1 CSGESSESA
10 RPQPQCNECPPS
22 DSGASVRH
30 NEVLD
35 GSNTLSHEK
44 AAKGSHRD
52 GAERPRLQY
61 EACDDDPGRGRIAG
75 GDAGVGPAFRA
86 TKAAPKLRDFHTAWA
101 RSGHSRPR
109 SFHRNRGISYALGEP
124 KHSQPML
131 SVLNSRIAMLPL
143 CLAGLLAISAGHAF
157 GDDEQV

>member
-1 CSGESSESA
+1 KDTAPLLDERLQNLRAKSSVHDRPRAPHLTLEARSCSGESSESA
-10 RPQPQCNECPPS
+10 QPQPQCNECPPS
-22 DSGASVRH
+22 DSGASVRQ

-75 GDAGVGPAFRA
+75 GDAGVRPAFCA
-86 TKAAPKLRDFHTAWA
+86 TKSAPKVARFSHGLGPKLTSLAAALR
-101 RSGHSRPR
+101 S
-109 SFHRNRGISYALGEP
+109 
-124 KHSQPML
+124 
-131 SVLNSRIAMLPL
+131 
-143 CLAGLLAISAGHAF
+143 AF
-157 GDDEQV
+157 GV